1 MGRLIMVLA
10 LATVM
15 ATMIMATAATALARV
30 DQAVDRAV
38 NQTQLAVKDV
48 ESPDAYQAVEQAQN
62 ANRVVD
68 RSPVQT
74 GDFITGGEAM
84 FLLGSVALLIAGRVL
99 AHRVVRWHSQQRR

>member
-1 MGRLIMVLA
+1 MRRITLVLPVA
-10 LATVM
+10 VM
-15 ATMIMATAATALARV
+15 AAMIVATAATAFARV
-30 DQAVDRAV
+30 DQAV
-38 NQTQLAVKDV
+38 NQTQVAVKEV
-48 ESPDAYQAVEQAQN
+48 ESPGAYQAVEQAQN